1 VAQEART
8 HVNSIQ
14 VRARAQQLRQL
25 AGLLLV
31 ELPVFKRCTF
41 VLLGDHIHPP
51 GGGTEVGGDVD
62 AALADLQRGV
72 AQILGVLAQLLVV
85 GLRLAPLLPLDACPD
100 TDTCAD
106 QAASHASNDGHEGR
120 LRQSHDPD
128 AGHGIPRHQHTAWP
142 GQPALR

>member
-8 HVNSIQ
+8 HVNSVQ

-25 AGLLLV
+25 AGLSLV
-31 ELPVFKRCTF
+31 ELPVLLRCTF
-41 VLLGDHIHPP
+41 VLLGNRIHPP

-62 AALADLQRGV
+62 AALAKLQGGGLQCLRV
-72 AQILGVLAQLLVV
+72 VAQLLVV
-85 GLRLAPLLPLDACPD
+85 GLRLTPLLPLDAEPGARAKAQQR
-100 TDTCAD
+100 TE
-106 QAASHASNDGHEGR
+106 HASNDGHEGR
-120 LRQSHDPD
+120 LCQSHDPD